1 MSITKEQLYK
11 ELKQKLQIE
20 AGDLLAVHSSLS
32 SLGYVEGGADAV
44 IDALLC
50 AVDAP
55 ASGTLMMPC
64 FNHAAEV
71 IDLRTTPSRLGAVSE
86 AFRIRDDVIRSNNVS
101 HSVALYGKKAVEI
114 ASAHS
119 RREPLG
125 KGSPFH
131 EAANSGGKTLFIGC
145 SFKTCSLIHVAESIM
160 GIPYQH
166 IKYPGYENPMK
177 MIVDENT
184 SYIAAV
190 KESPGDSRR
199 FIIVQEEMEKR
210 GLIQKAKIGNAQCLL
225 ARGSEILQ
233 TAIEL
238 LTSDPYIFLCA
249 KGSCNICDKRRA
261 WLEEIGYEVH

>member
-1 MSITKEQLYK
+1 MSITKEELYK

-20 AGDLLAVHSSLS
+20 AGDVLAVHSSLS

-50 AVDAP
+50 AVDAQ

-86 AFRIRDDVIRSNNVS
+86 AFRNRDGVVRSNNVS

-114 ASAHS
+114 ASVHAG
-119 RREPLG
+119 REPLG

-131 EAANSGGKTLFIGC
+131 EAAKSGGKTLFIGC
-145 SFKTCSLIHVAESIM
+145 NFKTCSLIHVAESIM
-160 GIPYQH
+160 NIPYQH

-177 MIVDENT
+177 VIVDDNT
-184 SYIAAV
+184 SYTATV

-199 FIIVQEEMEKR
+199 FIVVQEEMEKR
-210 GLIQKAKIGNAQCLL
+210 GMIQKAKIGNAQCFL
-225 ARGSEILQ
+225 AMSSEILK

-238 LTSDPYIFLCA
+238 LTSDPYSFLCA
-249 KGSCNICDKRRA
+249 EGSCNVCDKRRA
-261 WLEEIGYEVH
+261 CLEEIGYEVH